1 MVIDLGVK
9 TLGSLL
15 RTTRHKL
22 AGTVTVDGQPA
33 SRLVAVLDRR
43 DLSWVAGT
51 ISDPATGHW
60 ELNGVCEYPVN
71 TLIALALDN
80 TATYNAEVAD
90 YLSQVATV

>member
-1 MVIDLGVK
+1 MVIGFGVV
-9 TLGSLL
+9 TAGSLL

-33 SRLVAVLDRR
+33 SRLVVILDRR
-43 DLSWVAGT
+43 NFSYVAGT
-51 ISDPATGHW
+51 ISNATGHW
-60 ELNGVCEYPVN
+60 ELNGVSEYPVN

-80 TATYNAEVAD
+80 TMTYNAEVAD